1 MDPPEKKTRESTSKV
16 RTGCRTCKARRVKCD
31 EAKPV
36 CKRCAVGGRSCTY
49 VPAKAASPVRQNVIV
64 VYVPPLPP
72 LPPPLPPPSVH
83 DAGIDFFHHHIAASL
98 DGQVDPL
105 LGSAFWGR
113 LVLQLAHAEPCV
125 RHAVAAASL
134 VHQDVQLALR
144 HPAGYVAANRCAHAA
159 WQRAAQS
166 LAARIQRQPDVH
178 LVALVC
184 CLLFTLIEFLRGR
197 AAMAMLHVENGLQIL
212 AAHRQSRRAK
222 ATITSSRHQSR
233 NRRRDRSAV
242 EDTILPIF
250 ARLNIMS
257 TLAGKMTPPAYG
269 TMDDYDGDDDDDD
282 DDEAFD
288 LADVELRL
296 VAILDTCIRFI
307 GQASTKAAALAI
319 DVADFAEQTRL
330 QTMLDAWRRQFE
342 RLVGR
347 TSGTRRTRAVGLH
360 HQFMVH
366 VKAVG
371 VWLRVCTTAS
381 ETAVDAYLADF
392 VELVDHATHVVGG
405 PHATQQQALVSFD
418 IQVLGPLY
426 YTALKCRHPATR
438 RRALALLRCAP
449 RREGLWNAHVAYATA
464 QRVIE
469 REERQL
475 DARGWPAEAAR
486 VHGLPLAD
494 EESRV
499 RVVGPD
505 LGHVGTPL
513 DLDFNLDI
521 VLSPAHPAA
530 LETEFRTKPWGL
542 AGPWHVAQE
551 YITP

>member
-1 MDPPEKKTRESTSKV
+1 MDRPEKKTRESTSKV

-36 CKRCAVGGRSCTY
+36 CKRCAIGGRSCTY
-49 VPAKAASPVRQNVIV
+49 APAEAASPARQNVIV
-64 VYVPPLPP
+64 VYVPP
-72 LPPPLPPPSVH
+72 PSVH
-83 DAGIDFFHHHIAASL
+83 DGPTLSTNSAGIDFFHHHIAASL

-105 LGSAFWGR
+105 VGSAFWGR

-134 VHQDVQLALR
+134 VHQDVQLSLR
-144 HPAGYVAANRCAHAA
+144 HPAGYVAANRRAHAA

-166 LAARIQRQPDVH
+166 LAARIQRRSPDAH

-184 CLLFTLIEFLRGR
+184 SLLFTLIEFLRGR
-197 AAMAMLHVENGLQIL
+197 GAMAMLHVENGLQIL
-212 AAHRQSRRAK
+212 AAHRQSRGEKGTSGGERVVP
-222 ATITSSRHQSR
+222 SSR
-233 NRRRDRSAV
+233 RRSQRRGRSAV

-250 ARLNIMS
+250 ARLNVLS
-257 TLAGKMTPPAYG
+257 SLAGKMTPPAYG
-269 TMDDYDGDDDDDD
+269 TMDDYDDDDNDAD
-282 DDEAFD
+282 ASD

-307 GQASTKAAALAI
+307 GQASTKAAALAV

-330 QTMLDAWRRQFE
+330 QTTLDAWRRRFE
-342 RLVGR
+342 RLAGR
-347 TSGTRRTRAVGLH
+347 TRRLGAAGLR

-371 VWLRVCTTAS
+371 VWLRVCTSAS

-392 VELVDHATHVVGG
+392 VELVDHATHVVKQLDDVGG
-405 PHATQQQALVSFD
+405 PRALVSFD

-426 YTALKCRHPATR
+426 YAALKCRHPATR

-494 EESRV
+494 DESRV

-505 LGHVGTPL
+505 LGHAGTHP
-513 DLDFNLDI
+513 DLDLDI

-530 LETEFRTKPWGL
+530 LATEFRTKPWGL
-542 AGPWHVAQE
+542 AGPWHVARE
-551 YITP
+551 YIAP